1 VAKVLPILA
10 LVYLGL
16 LIFALV
22 DIVNIDRDRVQRL
35 PKGAWIVIAIVP
47 FVGPLLWIFLGRG
60 SFGVTPES
68 ARRPAGRGP
77 ASPDDDPEFLARL
90 QRERE
95 QQERIR
101 QLEQRLAELDDDG
114 TSE

>member
-22 DIVNIDRDRVQRL
+22 DIVNIDRRRVRHL
-35 PKGAWIVIAIVP
+35 PKGAWVVIALVP
-47 FVGPLLWIFLGRG
+47 FAGPLLWIFLGRG
-60 SFGVTPES
+60 SFGEPEPPRPVGS
-68 ARRPAGRGP
+68 AGGP
-77 ASPDDDPEFLARL
+77 AAPDDDPDFLNRL
-90 QRERE
+90 RREQE

-101 QLEQRLAELDDDG
+101 RLEERLAELDDDG
-114 TSE
+114 KQE

>member
-22 DIVNIDRDRVQRL
+22 DIVNIDRNRVQRL
-35 PKGAWIVIAIVP
+35 PKGAWVVIALIP

-68 ARRPAGRGP
+68 AQRPGAPARR
-77 ASPDDDPEFLARL
+77 SPDDDPEFLARL
-90 QRERE
+90 QRERD

-101 QLEQRLAELDDDG
+101 QLEQRLEELDDDG
-114 TSE
+114 KPE